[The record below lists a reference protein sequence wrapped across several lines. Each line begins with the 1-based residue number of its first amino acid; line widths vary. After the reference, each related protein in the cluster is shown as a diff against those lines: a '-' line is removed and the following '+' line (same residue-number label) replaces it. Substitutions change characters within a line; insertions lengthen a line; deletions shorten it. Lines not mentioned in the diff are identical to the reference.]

1 MSRFKRRIFI
11 VLLSYFLFPT
21 LVQAVKPRPPV
32 QLMFQDAAL
41 SETETEI
48 TLTARSNIE
57 TSSLVLALTLPPEI
71 SLLEGEL
78 EWEGPLSA
86 GAEQMIRVIIL
97 NPGRTSVI
105 EGKAVIRLPN
115 DAIFEQNNRLILKES
130 REKSNKT
137 NPPMKQQGRHESI
150 LEFR

>member
-1 MSRFKRRIFI
+1 MSRFKRRVFI
-11 VLLSYFLFPT
+11 ILLAYFLFPAPA
-21 LVQAVKPRPPV
+21 QAVKPRPPV

-41 SETETEI
+41 SETEMEI
-48 TLTARSNIE
+48 TLTVRSNIE
-57 TSSLVLALTLPPEI
+57 TSSLVLALTLPSDL

-97 NPGRTSVI
+97 KPAQASVI
-105 EGKAVIRLPN
+105 EGKATIRLPN
-115 DAIFEQNNRLILKES
+115 DAIFEQENRLILKKS
-130 REKSNKT
+130 GEKFLKPS
-137 NPPMKQQGRHESI
+137 PPMKQERNHESI